1 MKDKSKIQSVIF
13 STDKW
18 DIQRA
23 GEWLLSKGLQVKKV
37 DQKTKN
43 FIRFRQINPK
53 PLENKGY
60 HFINKKLGDS
70 GIELVLAYPPTIKR
84 GGKLSVSQIR
94 RFMNA
99 SYEKKPEEK
108 IDDFV
113 LDQELSNDYAK
124 TYFNPLTNHAV
135 VIHRG
140 TSGALDWFNNVAYA
154 TGYYNFTP
162 RYWTGRQIQKG
173 AEQKYG
179 AKNVSTLGHSQG
191 AVLTRKLGK
200 NSKEMITLNPAW
212 LGESQA
218 PNEYVIRSGA
228 DVVSSGLAPLNW
240 LKNKIYPGYTHHHNI
255 TIPRENLTDVIGEH
269 SPEILKRLE
278 DQERMIGEGIPKHAY
293 LPIMSGAVM
302 GSPITEFGGG
312 TGALFKQSLTLE
324 ESIEIIAKDV
334 LKRALKTHITI
345 KQSNLIA
352 YLQQQ
357 PLHFIKKYID
367 HIKKINN
374 LNKIIQEEIQ
384 KYKNEDNPKRAYIIA
399 GHINS
404 YTEYINELYNQKED
418 MLDEI
423 INETKPKGGRISKKI
438 YKGSGNCHGSNCT
451 GRVQDIYSPEFLDE
465 ILKEF
470 IQISKQYKDHRLNRE
485 KTISYLREHSNVY
498 ENLLNIN
505 DEIEEGKEKYKT
517 ASNDASKKRI
527 YKQLESLS
535 KMKHTIIEE
544 SINHIIMSGGK
555 ISKIIYCGGGK
566 CECGG
571 NC

>member
-23 GEWLLSKGLQVKKV
+23 GEWLLSKGLEVKKV

-43 FIRFRQINPK
+43 FIRFRQLNPK

-60 HFINKKLGDS
+60 HFVNKKLDNS

-99 SYEKKPEEK
+99 SYEKTPEEK

-124 TYFNPLTNHAV
+124 TYYNPVTNHAV

-140 TSGALDWFNNVAYA
+140 TSGATDWLNNVAYA
-154 TGYYNFTP
+154 TGIYNLTP
-162 RYWTGRQIQKG
+162 RYWTGRHIQKG

-191 AVLTRKLGK
+191 AVLTRKLGR

-212 LGESQA
+212 LGERQL

-228 DVVSSGLAPLNW
+228 DVVSSGLAPINW
-240 LKNKIYPGYTHHHNI
+240 LKNKVYPGYSSHHNI

-278 DQERMIGEGIPKHAY
+278 DQDRMIGEGIPKHAY
-293 LPIMSGAVM
+293 LPIMSA
-302 GSPITEFGGG
+302 PITEFGGG
-312 TGALFKQSLTLE
+312 TGALSKQSLTHE
-324 ESIEIIAKDV
+324 EKIEIIAKDV
-334 LKRALKTHITI
+334 LNRALGRHITI
-345 KQSNLIA
+345 KKSNLIA
-352 YLQQQ
+352 YLQQEFS
-357 PLHFIKKYID
+357 PFIPEYIYNIKTINEINEGIKEDYSRIETNFVTKTQKRRLAKDTKELVNILNQLYNKKEEFLD
-367 HIKKINN
+367 HIIEQTKLRGGKI
-374 LNKIIQEEIQ
+374 
-384 KYKNEDNPKRAYIIA
+384 
-399 GHINS
+399 S
-404 YTEYINELYNQKED
+404 TF
-418 MLDEI
+418 
-423 INETKPKGGRISKKI
+423 
-438 YKGSGNCHGSNCT
+438 KGSGNYN
-451 GRVQDIYSPEFLDE
+451 GRVQDIYSPEFLNE
-465 ILKEF
+465 ILIDLFKF
-470 IQISKQYKDHRLNRE
+470 SNQYKGHNLNRE
-485 KTISYLREHSNVY
+485 KTIEYLREHSNVY
-498 ENLLNIN
+498 ENLLDIN
-505 DEIEEGKEKYKT
+505 DDIEEGKEKLKES
-517 ASNDASKKRI
+517 SNEVSKRRI
-527 YKQLESLS
+527 YNQLENLS
-535 KMKHTIIEE
+535 KIKHTIMNE
-544 SINHIIMSGGK
+544 SVEHIIMSGGK
-555 ISKIIYCGGGK
+555 SSKIIYCGGGK
-566 CECGG
+566 CGCGG